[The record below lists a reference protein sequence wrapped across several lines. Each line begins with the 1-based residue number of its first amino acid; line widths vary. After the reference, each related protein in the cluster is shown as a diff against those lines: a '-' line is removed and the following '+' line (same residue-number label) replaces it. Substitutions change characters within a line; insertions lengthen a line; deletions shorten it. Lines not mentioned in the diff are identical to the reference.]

1 VVCATGYNERVL
13 AELPFT
19 IADQIAAEY
28 KPGAGVSTK
37 AALRTLRDK
46 ELITQG
52 VSRPILGEK
61 GKLAGELHFYSSLN
75 VDVVRLHRMGY
86 EPAARKLVQAARRI
100 ERQKETRTIAD
111 GLMAR
116 PELAAT
122 GLHTAFSEMLATK
135 RGDVLRSVTENTER
149 HRREIG
155 AADGVEA
162 PTYAKIMKLYGDV
175 AELKLENSE
184 IIVPFPRSELLGAM
198 LMVLVGAT
206 IALVREQ
213 LGPGITLLRTT
224 GALDLGAAAGPAAAY
239 PPARPLPE
247 HREPVVLEGVLT
259 AAATIPTPRR
269 LAISGKK

>member
-1 VVCATGYNERVL
+1 MVCATGYNVRVL

-75 VDVVRLHRMGY
+75 VDAVRLHRMGY

-116 PELAAT
+116 PELATT

-135 RGDVLRSVTENTER
+135 RGDVLRSVTEGTER

-162 PTYAKIMKLYGDV
+162 PTYAKIMKLHGDV

-184 IIVPFPRSELLGAM
+184 FIVPFPRSELLGAM

-213 LGPGITLLRTT
+213 LGPGITLLRTS
-224 GALDLGAAAGPAAAY
+224 GALDLGAGAIPAVY
-239 PPARPLPE
+239 PHARPMPE
-247 HREPVVLEGVLT
+247 DREPVVLEGVLT